1 MIREVN
7 DLVLQIVEGFKT
19 KSWPVY
25 QASRGKEISY
35 FSKDSYLK
43 IKIYTFLYIFYSSF
57 LGRKGGFLHNYAMLE
72 ASTSNQSNTDTD
84 HTTTPIKVTPPTPG
98 RGKSQ
103 SMKVKSS
110 RSGSLSATG
119 TLKKNTNN
127 SGVNRYY

>member
-1 MIREVN
+1 MIKEVN

-19 KSWPVY
+19 KSWLVY
-25 QASRGKEISY
+25 QALRGKEISY
-35 FSKDSYLK
+35 FSKDSYLE
-43 IKIYTFLYIFYSSF
+43 IRIYTFFYSSF

-127 SGVNRYY
+127 SGVNRYTN

>member
-1 MIREVN
+1 MIKEVN
-7 DLVLQIVEGFKT
+7 DLVPQIVEGFKT
-19 KSWPVY
+19 KSWLVY
-25 QASRGKEISY
+25 QASRGKENSY
-35 FSKDSYLK
+35 FSKDSYLE
-43 IKIYTFLYIFYSSF
+43 IRIYIFYSSF

-127 SGVNRYY
+127 SGVNRYN